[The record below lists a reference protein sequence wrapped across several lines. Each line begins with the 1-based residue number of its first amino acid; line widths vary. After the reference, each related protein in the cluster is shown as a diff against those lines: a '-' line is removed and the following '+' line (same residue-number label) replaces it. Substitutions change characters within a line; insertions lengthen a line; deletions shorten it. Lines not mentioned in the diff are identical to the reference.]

1 MGTVSILELLLN
13 LLSFFI
19 VVFLLVDSEN
29 KVLLYAFIPYLVI
42 FPFSE
47 FFVVFLELSLLIS
60 KGSRVFAF
68 TIYFSIFSTAK
79 LTVLTFII
87 LAITISNGFDDT
99 ILILLFF
106 IWLILTI
113 LNLLS
118 LLILSMLYAN
128 YARTK

>member
-1 MGTVSILELLLN
+1 M
-13 LLSFFI
+13 
-19 VVFLLVDSEN
+19 DSEN

-47 FFVVFLELSLLIS
+47 FFAVFLELSLLIS
-60 KGSRVFAF
+60 KGPRVFAF
-68 TIYFSIFSTAK
+68 TIYFSAFSTGK
-79 LTVLTFII
+79 LIVLTFII
-87 LAITISNGFDDT
+87 LAITIANGFDDT

-118 LLILSMLYAN
+118 LLLLSMLYAN
-128 YARTK
+128 YSRIK